1 MFYLLYEPVCIYII
15 CSYWY
20 TGRSY
25 YWNCMY
31 HRSISH
37 AYTYIYIL
45 RCSTHPF
52 VQRESILAWLFSTL
66 QIYDM
71 IYVYIT
77 CVYCIY
83 IYTYLHDL
91 LSVTGMV
98 YTTSGRLVIVWRQ
111 WISSPGAFG
120 WLSNGPDGYG
130 LEVGFPFQHL
140 GRFWWKRW
148 MLDVEIEDN
157 LGIFLSTPL
166 KFSEVLRYYTREWI
180 GW

>member
-25 YWNCMY
+25 YSNCMY
-31 HRSISH
+31 YRSFSH

-52 VQRESILAWLFSTL
+52 VQRESILAWFFSTL

-71 IYVYIT
+71 IYVYII

-83 IYTYLHDL
+83 IY
-91 LSVTGMV
+91 
-98 YTTSGRLVIVWRQ
+98 
-111 WISSPGAFG
+111 ISTWFAFCNRYGIHNKWAIGHCLKTMNFFPRRIWLALEWPRWLWTWG
-120 WLSNGPDGYG
+120 WVPL
-130 LEVGFPFQHL
+130 HL

-157 LGIFLSTPL
+157 LGIFLSTPIFFFGGFAIL
-166 KFSEVLRYYTREWI
+166 Y
-180 GW
+180 